1 MLITAFWD
9 KAMYRLVEVEV
20 RTASITR
27 AMMEAVRM
35 SETSV

>member
-9 KAMYRLVEVEV
+9 KAMYSLVEAEM

-27 AMMEAVRM
+27 AMMEAVRI